1 VTHGIRAGR
10 HGGLPLQ
17 DPRTDSNLPSLRS
30 VLLPGPMQT
39 AIATS
44 PETMS
49 PTMSPTA
56 AEPDVQLAAS
66 GDRHAFER
74 LYRDNVNRVYAV
86 CVRMC
91 GDRTRAEELAQD
103 AFVRAWERLPQFRG
117 ESAFST
123 WLHRLT
129 VNVVLEAQ
137 RTERRNRARTESDDV
152 LDDAPPIMRREHH
165 AEKMDLAVAIAA
177 LPPGARAV
185 FALHDVEGYK
195 HEEIAEMLDITAG
208 GSKAQL
214 HRARRLLREALA

>member
-1 VTHGIRAGR
+1 
-10 HGGLPLQ
+10 
-17 DPRTDSNLPSLRS
+17 
-30 VLLPGPMQT
+30 
-39 AIATS
+39 
-44 PETMS
+44 MS
-49 PTMSPTA
+49 PTTA
-56 AEPDVQLAAS
+56 ESDVELAAS

-74 LYRDNVNRVYAV
+74 LYRDNINRVYAV

-91 GDRTRAEELAQD
+91 GDRERAEELAQD
-103 AFVRAWERLPQFRG
+103 AFVRAWERLQQFRG
-117 ESAFST
+117 DSAFST

-137 RTERRNRARTESDDV
+137 RNERRNRARTESDDV
-152 LDDAPPIMRREHH
+152 LNGTPPIARREFHV
-165 AEKMDLAVAIAA
+165 EKMDLAVAIAA

-195 HEEIAEMLDITAG
+195 HEEIAGMLDITSG

>member
-1 VTHGIRAGR
+1 
-10 HGGLPLQ
+10 
-17 DPRTDSNLPSLRS
+17 
-30 VLLPGPMQT
+30 MQT
-39 AIATS
+39 ALATS
-44 PETMS
+44 PETMSPTTS

-56 AEPDVQLAAS
+56 AEPDVRLAAS

-74 LYRDNVNRVYAV
+74 LYRDNLNHVYAV

-91 GDRTRAEELAQD
+91 GDRMRAEELAQD

-117 ESAFST
+117 DSAFST

-137 RTERRNRARTESDDV
+137 RSERRNRARTESDDV
-152 LDDAPPIMRREHH
+152 LDEAPPIVRREHH

>member
-1 VTHGIRAGR
+1 
-10 HGGLPLQ
+10 
-17 DPRTDSNLPSLRS
+17 
-30 VLLPGPMQT
+30 MQT

-49 PTMSPTA
+49 LPA

-91 GDRTRAEELAQD
+91 GDRARAEELAQD

-117 ESAFST
+117 DSAFST

-129 VNVVLEAQ
+129 VNVVLESQ
-137 RTERRNRARTESDDV
+137 RTERRNRARMESEDV
-152 LDDAPPIMRREHH
+152 IDAEQPVTRRELH

-185 FALHDVEGYK
+185 FALHDVEGYR
-195 HEEIAEMLDITAG
+195 HEEIAEMLDITSG

-214 HRARRLLREALA
+214 HRARRLLREALS

>member
-1 VTHGIRAGR
+1 
-10 HGGLPLQ
+10 
-17 DPRTDSNLPSLRS
+17 
-30 VLLPGPMQT
+30 MQT

-49 PTMSPTA
+49 LPA
-56 AEPDVQLAAS
+56 AESDVQLAAS

-91 GDRTRAEELAQD
+91 GDRAHAEELAQD

-117 ESAFST
+117 DSAFST

-129 VNVVLEAQ
+129 VNVVLESQ
-137 RTERRNRARTESDDV
+137 RTERRNRARTESEDV
-152 LDDAPPIMRREHH
+152 IDAAQPITRREFH

-185 FALHDVEGYK
+185 FALHDVEGYR
-195 HEEIAEMLDITAG
+195 HEEIAEMLDITSG

-214 HRARRLLREALA
+214 HRARRLLREALS

>member
-1 VTHGIRAGR
+1 
-10 HGGLPLQ
+10 
-17 DPRTDSNLPSLRS
+17 
-30 VLLPGPMQT
+30 MQT

-44 PETMS
+44 PQTM
-49 PTMSPTA
+49 TPTA

-66 GDRHAFER
+66 GDRCAFER
-74 LYRDNVNRVYAV
+74 LYRDQVNRVYAV

-91 GDRTRAEELAQD
+91 GDRARAEELTQD

-117 ESAFST
+117 DSAFAT

-137 RTERRNRARTESDDV
+137 RSERRSRAHLQSDEV
-152 LDDAPPIMRREHH
+152 TDAEPPVTRREYH
-165 AEKMDLAVAIAA
+165 AEKIDLAVAIAA

-195 HEEIAEMLDITAG
+195 HEEIAEMLDITSG

>member
-1 VTHGIRAGR
+1 
-10 HGGLPLQ
+10 
-17 DPRTDSNLPSLRS
+17 
-30 VLLPGPMQT
+30 MQT

-44 PETMS
+44 TDTLS
-49 PTMSPTA
+49 QTA
-56 AEPDVQLAAS
+56 AELDVQLAVN
-66 GDRHAFER
+66 GDRRAFER
-74 LYRDNVNRVYAV
+74 LYRGNLNRVYAV

-91 GDRTRAEELAQD
+91 GDRDSAEELVQD
-103 AFVRAWERLPQFRG
+103 AFVRAWEKLPQFRG
-117 ESAFST
+117 DSAFST

-137 RTERRNRARTESDDV
+137 RSERRRRSHEDNEAMLGAAIDHSPDDVACPVSETSDDSS
-152 LDDAPPIMRREHH
+152 PIAHHELHERH

-195 HEEIAEMLDITAG
+195 HEEIAEMLDITSG

>member
-1 VTHGIRAGR
+1 
-10 HGGLPLQ
+10 
-17 DPRTDSNLPSLRS
+17 
-30 VLLPGPMQT
+30 MQT
-39 AIATS
+39 ALATS

-49 PTMSPTA
+49 PTA
-56 AEPDVQLAAS
+56 VAEPDAQLAAS
-66 GDRHAFER
+66 SDRRAFER
-74 LYRDNVNRVYAV
+74 LYRDNASRVYAV

-91 GDRTRAEELAQD
+91 GDRARAEELTQD
-103 AFVRAWERLPQFRG
+103 AFVRAWEKLPQFRG
-117 ESAFST
+117 DSAFST

-137 RTERRNRARTESDDV
+137 RGDRRNRARLENDEALDV
-152 LDDAPPIMRREHH
+152 APPIARHELH

-195 HEEIAEMLDITAG
+195 HEEIAEMLDITSG

>member
-1 VTHGIRAGR
+1 
-10 HGGLPLQ
+10 
-17 DPRTDSNLPSLRS
+17 
-30 VLLPGPMQT
+30 MQT
-39 AIATS
+39 ALATS
-44 PETMS
+44 PE
-49 PTMSPTA
+49 TMSPTA

-66 GDRHAFER
+66 GDRRAFER
-74 LYRDNVNRVYAV
+74 LYRDNVSRVYAV

-91 GDRTRAEELAQD
+91 GNRARAEELAQD

-117 ESAFST
+117 DSAFST

-137 RTERRNRARTESDDV
+137 RSERRSRARVESDDV
-152 LDDAPPIMRREHH
+152 LDSAPPVMRREFH
-165 AEKMDLAVAIAA
+165 AEKLDLAVAIAA

-195 HEEIAEMLDITAG
+195 HEEIAEMLDITSG